1 MALKFQQLTRPNIR
15 KLAAGQKLHEHGIT
29 FERMENGDGKFS
41 VNVQVDGKRIHRH
54 LGKESAGVTREQCE
68 QFIEQAKTDARQGRL
83 NLPKG
88 RKLVLG
94 FEEAAE
100 SYLKKSSEEG
110 GQNLKKKTTHLRRY
124 LIPFFKNMPL
134 AKISSFDLERYK
146 KSRLES
152 ESLRGGDR
160 VSQHARESGKQ
171 KGALV
176 GKVTPG
182 TLNRELATLSHL
194 LTKAVSWGW
203 LDHKP
208 MEIKRL
214 KEESGRIVYL
224 TQDQITRLLDE
235 AKQDDCPTL
244 FPFILMG
251 LETSMRKMEILSI
264 KLEHI
269 DVNRRVIYIPKAK
282 AGAREQPITAS
293 LADFLKSR
301 IEQSEPNQIWLFPS
315 KTSAAGHVVNIE
327 KPYRR
332 AVERAGL
339 DPKEIVRHT
348 LRHTAITHL
357 VQAGVDLP
365 TVKRISGHKTLQM
378 VERYS
383 HQNGDHIQA
392 AMDRLQS
399 RYQQG
404 EAKQAEK

>member
-1 MALKFQQLTRPNIR
+1 MALKFQRLTRPNMR
-15 KLAAGQKLHEHGIT
+15 KLEAGQRLQEHGIT
-29 FERMENGDGKFS
+29 FERLDNGDGKFS
-41 VNVQVDGKRIHRH
+41 VNLQVDGKRVHRH

-68 QFIEQAKTDARQGRL
+68 QFIEQLKTDARQGRL

-94 FEEAAE
+94 FKEAAGK
-100 SYLKKSSEEG
+100 YLEKLEEEG
-110 GQNLKKKTTHLRRY
+110 GRNLTKKATHLRLY
-124 LIPFFKNMPL
+124 LIPFFKDTPL

-146 KSRLES
+146 KSRLDS
-152 ESLRGGDR
+152 QSFRGGDR
-160 VSQHARESGKQ
+160 VSEEARQTGNRR
-171 KGALV
+171 GALL

-182 TLNRELATLSHL
+182 TVNRELATLSHL
-194 LTKAVSWGW
+194 FTKAVSWGW

-208 MEIKRL
+208 TEVKRL

-224 TQDQITRLLDE
+224 TQEQIGRLLEE
-235 AKQDDCPTL
+235 AKQDNCPDVY
-244 FPFILMG
+244 PFILIG

-269 DVNRRVIYIPKAK
+269 DTHRRVIYIPKAK

-293 LADFLKSR
+293 LAVFLQARLKETSTD
-301 IEQSEPNQIWLFPS
+301 QIWLFPS
-315 KTSAAGHVVNIE
+315 KTSKTGHVVNIE
-327 KPYRR
+327 KPFRR
-332 AVERAGL
+332 VVEKSGL

-399 RYQQG
+399 RY
-404 EAKQAEK
+404 KAEKQKA